1 MSESYFLKKVQ
12 FKNLQKLVGTN
23 LNRPQIF
30 RRAWAGG
37 QVSSFNAYIDKQ
49 ESTLKGVLKEGSNMQ
64 RPNQYKILIFSIQYD
79 FQILLKYQF
88 SIQSEEYKTKQ
99 KKEQRT
105 KNKFRYQYWS
115 GSKLFLPKPKLSPF
129 FRILTENAELV
140 TNFFICLKKDRIRH
154 SVCYDMKE
162 ENK

>member
-1 MSESYFLKKVQ
+1 MCPKTLICKLLTFIKKGTKLCSAIYIQADVRKLFSKKVQ
-12 FKNLQKLVGTN
+12 FQNLQKLVGTN
-23 LNRPQIF
+23 LNRPQVF

-64 RPNQYKILIFSIQYD
+64 RPNQQKMKILIFSIQYD

-99 KKEQRT
+99 KK
-105 KNKFRYQYWS
+105 KNKEQVS
-115 GSKLFLPKPKLSPF
+115 V
-129 FRILTENAELV
+129 LV
-140 TNFFICLKKDRIRH
+140 LER
-154 SVCYDMKE
+154 V
-162 ENK
+162 